1 MKDFLAR
8 IGTFFFLIGIGLLL
22 LFVASNASSDITA
35 KSTDYSWLC
44 GSVLLIALGFLFRR
58 SAAPPEAADRFRTV
72 HKIRERREAAK
83 KEKAKSQQQKK

>member
-22 LFVASNASSDITA
+22 LFVASDASSDITA

-44 GSVLLIALGFLFRR
+44 GSVILIALGFLFRR

-72 HKIRERREAAK
+72 HKIQERREAAK

>member
-22 LFVASNASSDITA
+22 LFVASAASSDITA

-44 GSVLLIALGFLFRR
+44 GSVLLIAVGFLFRR